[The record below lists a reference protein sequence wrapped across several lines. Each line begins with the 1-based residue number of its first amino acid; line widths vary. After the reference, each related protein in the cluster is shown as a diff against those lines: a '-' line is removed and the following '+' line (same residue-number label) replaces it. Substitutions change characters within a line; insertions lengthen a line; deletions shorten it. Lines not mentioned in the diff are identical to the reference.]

1 MKPKILALAICTAIF
16 SIACTQQYPV
26 PLVKSS
32 KDDRTEAT
40 ASHSLQ
46 ANSLQVKRPWSTR
59 QRPSQSGR
67 VVLPAQ
73 IQPAQVD
80 LLAHPGAGLQAADAE
95 RYGDIHDNLVKRVS
109 ETPISTFSIDVDT
122 GAYAN
127 VRRFLKAGQLPPHDA
142 VRIEELLNYF
152 SYDYERP
159 QERDTPFS
167 INTQVARSPW
177 NENTHLLQVGIAGY
191 DLKPS
196 ELPSANLVFL
206 IDVSGSM
213 RHSSKIGLLKRGL
226 KMLAERMRPQDQ
238 VSIVVYAGASG
249 VVLEPTSGDQKARIA
264 AALNELRAGGS
275 TNGAAG
281 IRLAYEMARRSFV
294 AGGVNRIVLATDGD
308 FNVGTTSFDALKQLV
323 ERERE
328 TGVSLTTLGFGAGN
342 YNEHLMEQLANAGN
356 GNYAYID
363 SEREAHKV
371 LVEQMAG
378 TLATIAKDVKIQI
391 EFNPAMVS
399 EYRLIGYVN
408 RKLAR
413 EDFDNDKVEAG
424 EIGAGHTVT
433 ALYEVALNG
442 SGGEKLP
449 PLRFGRNVRSGDAV
463 ANELAHLR
471 VRYKLPGG
479 MVSKLIERPLHRS
492 SIVAEPSASLRFAA
506 AVAGFGQL
514 LRGGRHTGE
523 FGFEEVAALA
533 ESALT
538 GDRFGR
544 RQEFI
549 QLANQAAELFG
560 GVSVKSVALIGP
572 HPQG

>member
-1 MKPKILALAICTAIF
+1 MNPKILALAISTAVF
-16 SIACTQQYPV
+16 CGACTQQNPV

-32 KDDRTEAT
+32 EEDRTEAT
-40 ASHSLQ
+40 TSYTRKPEQREATPRQTLQ
-46 ANSLQVKRPWSTR
+46 ADRSFA
-59 QRPSQSGR
+59 SGK
-67 VVLPAQ
+67 
-73 IQPAQVD
+73 IQLGQADP
-80 LLAHPGAGLQAADAE
+80 LAHLRPGAEFTHRE
-95 RYGDIHDNLVKRVS
+95 RYGKLNDNLVKRVS
-109 ETPISTFSIDVDT
+109 ETPLSTVSIDVDT

-127 VRRFLKAGQLPPHDA
+127 VRRFLNAGQLPPHDA
-142 VRIEELLNYF
+142 VRIEELINYF

-159 QERDTPFS
+159 HERATPFS
-167 INTQVARSPW
+167 INTQLARSPW

-191 DLKPS
+191 ELEAS
-196 ELPSANLVFL
+196 ELPRTNLVFL

-213 RHSSKIGLLKRGL
+213 NHSSKLGLLKHGL
-226 KMLAERMRPQDQ
+226 TSLTEQMRPQDR

-249 VVLEPTSGDQKARIA
+249 VVLGPTSGDQKARIA
-264 AALNELRAGGS
+264 AALDQLRAGGS

-281 IRLAYEMARRSFV
+281 IRLAYEVARRGFV
-294 AGGVNRIVLATDGD
+294 EGGVNRIVLATDGD
-308 FNVGTTSFDALKQLV
+308 FNVGMTSFDALKQLV

-378 TLATIAKDVKIQI
+378 TLATIAEDVKIQI
-391 EFNPAMVS
+391 EFNPAMVA

-413 EDFDNDKVEAG
+413 EDFDNDKVDAG

-449 PLRFGRNVRSGDAV
+449 PLRFAQNVSTGDTV
-463 ANELAHLR
+463 AKELAYLR
-471 VRYKLPGG
+471 VQYKLPGG
-479 MVSKLIERPLHRS
+479 TVSKLIQRPLDS
-492 SIVAEPSASLRFAA
+492 ASLVSEPDASLRFAA

-514 LRGGRHTGE
+514 LRGGRHMGD
-523 FGFEEVAALA
+523 FGFSEVAALA
-533 ESALT
+533 ETALMQ
-538 GDRFGR
+538 DRWGR
-544 RQEFI
+544 RKAFV
-549 QLANQAAELFG
+549 QLAHKAAELSG
-560 GVSVKSVALIGP
+560 RVSANSVALIRSR
-572 HPQG
+572 